1 MISNNINNAPNQ
13 DSINKNIIK
22 FSFNNEIHE
31 IINKNNGKD
40 LINSTEEIIS
50 SILLIINLE
59 KTFRNL
65 APQAKNSVS
74 IHYFN
79 NYYLINKDFIK
90 KYKKIFLFDKIY
102 NDYLFNENLKNKN
115 EMKSKI
121 IYKYKDSFIS
131 ILMSE
136 NNKIALLFNGHTF
149 LLPQI
154 NFFWKRFILWKLFY
168 HWSKYL

>member
-1 MISNNINNAPNQ
+1 MKSRTNDNFNNIKEGPNDNKVISNNINNAPNQ

-65 APQAKNSVS
+65 AS
-74 IHYFN
+74 
-79 NYYLINKDFIK
+79 
-90 KYKKIFLFDKIY
+90 
-102 NDYLFNENLKNKN
+102 
-115 EMKSKI
+115 
-121 IYKYKDSFIS
+121 
-131 ILMSE
+131 
-136 NNKIALLFNGHTF
+136 
-149 LLPQI
+149 
-154 NFFWKRFILWKLFY
+154 
-168 HWSKYL
+168 